1 MSGLAVRVLD
11 QIRGDIISGHLRSGS
26 HLKIDYLAARYR
38 ASHMPIREALRHLEG
53 EGLIV
58 KRPNRGAR
66 VRAVNADLVNTIFE
80 VRMSIESM
88 LARHAATRATA
99 HDIIR
104 LEAIQAEIERH
115 TAASNAES
123 LLLANRRFHKVVEEI
138 ADLPEAAEL
147 ANRQCELLDSLW
159 RVYGLD
165 MARMAGV
172 NSDHRYIIQALR
184 ERNPEAAAIIVTA
197 HVIKGRMDLIRC
209 MSKAPARGSI
219 VSAIETT
226 IAHRDRC
233 SGS

>member
-197 HVIKGRMDLIRC
+197 HVIKGRIDLIQC
-209 MSKAPARGSI
+209 MSKAPARGFSTP
-219 VSAIETT
+219 E
-226 IAHRDRC
+226 
-233 SGS
+233 